1 MYFTFYLVYSQKDTI
16 IINQIAH
23 YFSRTLT

>member
-1 MYFTFYLVYSQKDTI
+1 MYFTFHLVYSQKDTI
-16 IINQIAH
+16 IINQIEH

>member
-1 MYFTFYLVYSQKDTI
+1 MYFTFHLVYSQKDTI

>member
-1 MYFTFYLVYSQKDTI
+1 MYFTFHLVYSQKDTI

-23 YFSRTLT
+23 YFNRAVT